1 MAESGQQPTVDAT
14 LVNDIFEM
22 LMEMDIRKI
31 DIRLQRQ
38 YFDRLLH
45 DLRNL
50 QPPEVS
56 VVRLRKFMSLLQKT
70 VQNHSNA
77 QNAAAADEPESLVPT
92 AATGHTHGEQ
102 PGGVYRL
109 DIADARLCTVTVTV
123 RRDTKAKCE
132 AVCDFGLV
140 YIKRGNLQPGG
151 RRASRLAPLL
161 PRRRRR
167 RRRLLMNSAKRAA
180 GVSPGSP
187 AAAPAAAAAAA
198 GVSPASIPDGAAGDR
213 VAAPAA
219 AGVSPGSP
227 PSAPAA
233 VPEEAPHEL
242 CEAAPAANS
251 TRSLPSSS
259 GSCAAEQP
267 GRLYMA

>member
-31 DIRLQRQ
+31 DISLQRQ

-167 RRRLLMNSAKRAA
+167 RRRLLMNSARRRRRQTR
-180 GVSPGSP
+180 P
-187 AAAPAAAAAAA
+187 APFHPAAAAARLSSLA
-198 GVSPASIPDGAAGDR
+198 GCIW
-213 VAAPAA
+213 
-219 AGVSPGSP
+219 
-227 PSAPAA
+227 
-233 VPEEAPHEL
+233 HEK
-242 CEAAPAANS
+242 
-251 TRSLPSSS
+251 
-259 GSCAAEQP
+259 
-267 GRLYMA
+267 